1 MMLTPVPTAIL
12 ESKATK
18 FTRMVD
24 IQKRS
29 EGAKSFYIAQQLVI
43 S

>member
-1 MMLTPVPTAIL
+1 MMLTPVPMAIL
-12 ESKATK
+12 ESKASK

-24 IQKRS
+24 IQKHIK
-29 EGAKSFYIAQQLVI
+29 GAKSFYIAQQLVI